1 MVTLG
6 FQCLTFT
13 MGVVALTFPE
23 FLGVRNL
30 AILAVHLS
38 AVGLCISAR
47 IVLLLWAGPLSEVR
61 TRIRYWLL
69 TGAGLGA
76 ALVAL
81 FFAGGAPGLPS
92 AALNTG
98 SSNLI
103 ILTYLLLFIVSQ
115 AIPCVVIYR
124 QCLPYARVT
133 PNLWLRRALRLLA
146 ISAVVLLLYCVARTF
161 NILSPLLGIDIGS
174 WQLAATILSATGIVI
189 LSLSLTMPSWG
200 AHLSNLHR
208 WVQDYSS
215 YRALYPLWHSLYQS
229 SPGIA
234 LEPPTAS
241 ITDMHY
247 RLHRRVIEIRDAWRA
262 LRPYMGGP
270 EAGGHTRANGT
281 ATDEPEQAAN
291 EAMKIKYAI
300 RAKESGHPAVNGQ
313 GVNGAGDHDAKTFS
327 AEISWLTR
335 VAEAYARLD

>member
-1 MVTLG
+1 MEEIKLAGFLVSAGSSYAAFLYKLGQFRRGHHDVAYRALMVTLG

-200 AHLSNLHR
+200 AHLSICTGGCR
-208 WVQDYSS
+208 IT
-215 YRALYPLWHSLYQS
+215 A
-229 SPGIA
+229 
-234 LEPPTAS
+234 PTARS
-241 ITDMHY
+241 THCGILCTN
-247 RLHRRVIEIRDAWRA
+247 LLRA
-262 LRPYMGGP
+262 LRLSRRPPRSPICTTVCTAASSRSGMPGVHCGRTW
-270 EAGGHTRANGT
+270 AGRKRAGTLGRMVRRPTNPSRRPTR
-281 ATDEPEQAAN
+281 
-291 EAMKIKYAI
+291 
-300 RAKESGHPAVNGQ
+300 R
-313 GVNGAGDHDAKTFS
+313 
-327 AEISWLTR
+327 
-335 VAEAYARLD
+335 